1 MGTDLTIRDVNEVAA
16 EPRVADLRLAEA
28 LGFERPRAVR
38 QLIERNAAELGGYGE
53 IVSTVERTTDPRGR
67 GRPGVAY
74 WLNEG
79 QALLVCMFS
88 RTERA
93 AAIRRQVIAV
103 FLDWRHDRRP
113 APPAAT
119 IDAFTAMER
128 RLAAVEMAVRL
139 QSDIGNRA
147 LSLAVTH
154 LPIWRT
160 GQRPKFWGDVEV
172 REFLTAAHRQMTMV
186 AVRAAAIER
195 FGPARVPSMTAL
207 HRYWM
212 RLDQALGGSAKS

>member
-1 MGTDLTIRDVNEVAA
+1 MGTDLTIRDVSEVAG
-16 EPRVADLRLAEA
+16 EPRVVDLRLAEV
-28 LGFERPRAVR
+28 LGFEKLHNIR
-38 QLIERNAAELGGYGE
+38 QLIERNAAELDDYGE
-53 IVSTVERTTDPRGR
+53 LVSTVERSADTRGR

-113 APPAAT
+113 APPPAA
-119 IDAFTAMER
+119 IDAFTAMEQ
-128 RLAAVEMAVRL
+128 RLAAVEMAVRF

-195 FGPARVPSMTAL
+195 FGPARVPSMAAFC
-207 HRYWM
+207 RYWK
-212 RLDQALGGSAKS
+212 RLDQALGRSSKS